1 MVRRFGERRQRWRHV
16 PPRGMDFEYWDI
28 LSPGTT
34 EQCWRDEQSG
44 MAVTYLVKL
53 ISPTLWPL
61 ADLDAAPTLA
71 WPIAF
76 YFPGLGN
83 TPATVMAM
91 DWSSSAPEPFF
102 LVVPKRPAG
111 KWWFIDGEN
120 GWDWASGAFLPDV
133 ANLFKR
139 WLSAMVKK
147 PRIDVSRVAIFG
159 FSAGAYAVTELL
171 ACGDSDGVVFRG
183 VGLGGLHGHGQDNT
197 AGFPAWLAKNGI
209 GVKHFESFLERLR
222 GHSGSPVIE
231 SISGVND
238 RQSPLEY
245 ADKICDIID
254 ARQQD
259 LGWPKTKRRKLLD
272 AEQDS
277 LGGSKSNKSAHNYL
291 KAAFFNTAFFEAIL
305 GSPVGSEVDKMRLQ
319 GEAPLFNEAAKGEPL
334 DWHDRANFKHWRTT
348 DMQTF
353 TRVVG
358 AVVKV
363 EKVID
368 FLSMR
373 LGFDGKPVAS
383 RLEPAEF
390 KGDGWYRLCVRA
402 FSDADLPKQSAGTR
416 SKDSDW
422 QHAFHGQKIEGLY
435 STLCHGCLF
444 ASCDKSSGHTFFEG
458 CPGVYC
464 HQKSSKAN
472 NYLRYCA
479 LCDDGVF
486 WAAKWELRVDR
497 SDCVVKRD
505 TDQWIQP
512 QRSVRLAAL
521 WLSGLTCDE
530 MEGGWE
536 VSHWNSVLEAK
547 PNLFQ
552 LTGGNST
559 GPDPCPKSSNVEAYV
574 EAKRAQI
581 AAPPGLPHPSEE
593 DYRVRRPAASTAH
606 PGAAIPPPPPG
617 PFEKQPAAPKERPAF
632 TTRHRQREQAAA
644 DSSERRANGESSDS
658 SGNRLSAWCD
668 HSNRQTSREPRSS
681 RGHTPSWALNCSALA
696 MKASTSRRT
705 GSNAIALAKPPPF
718 ALQLTPCER
727 ETERP
732 TWALALPAES
742 KAPVRGRR
750 PQPAWVTC
758 ETLPP
763 EEGKQV
769 IHNVAQPES
778 QAQPMAVQEAVAE
791 QVTTNTLIHELSSD
805 SSSDSADTRA
815 AVNRVRGSLRRSRQ
829 MEIGS
834 GIS

>member
-1 MVRRFGERRQRWRHV
+1 VVRRFGERRQRWRHV
-16 PPRGMDFEYWDI
+16 LPRGMDFEYWDI

-34 EQCWRDEQSG
+34 EQLWRDEQSG

-61 ADLDAAPTLA
+61 ADLGAAPTLA

-76 YFPGLGN
+76 YFPGLGH
-83 TPATVMAM
+83 TPASVMAM
-91 DWSSSAPEPFF
+91 DWSSCAPEPFF

-464 HQKSSKAN
+464 HQNSSKAN

-606 PGAAIPPPPPG
+606 PGAAIP
-617 PFEKQPAAPKERPAF
+617 
-632 TTRHRQREQAAA
+632 
-644 DSSERRANGESSDS
+644 
-658 SGNRLSAWCD
+658 
-668 HSNRQTSREPRSS
+668 
-681 RGHTPSWALNCSALA
+681 
-696 MKASTSRRT
+696 STFRRT

-815 AVNRVRGSLRRSRQ
+815 AVNRVRASLRRSRQ
-829 MEIGS
+829 IEAEACPPRDDRMRQRRRLVPPRV
-834 GIS
+834 